1 MFLRSFLKP
10 LAVSVALVGIAASPA
25 VADSHGTFTTSSAS
39 YVTVSGKYEVNNRA
53 GDQRVWFIG
62 TLNKKTSTGCDYL
75 EAGSVD
81 SKIVLKKKCGSK
93 GKSDLYKKVD
103 MGLLDDYV
111 YYRAC
116 HTYEDFKKCGPLKHI
131 KL

>member
-1 MFLRSFLKP
+1 MFRRRFLKP
-10 LAVSVALVGIAASPA
+10 LAVAVVLLGVAASPA
-25 VADSHGTFTTSSAS
+25 VADSKGTFSTSSGS

-62 TLNKKTSTGCDYL
+62 TLNKKTSSGCDYL
-75 EAGSVD
+75 EAGGVHD
-81 SKIVLKKKCGSK
+81 EIVLKKKCGGK
-93 GKSDLYKKVD
+93 GKVAMYKHID
-103 MGLLDDYV
+103 MGIFEDYS

-116 HTYEDFKKCGPLKHI
+116 HSYDDYKKCGPLKHI